1 MDLFT
6 FFCCRSHPRT
16 ATPWQVV
23 HISLS
28 LVAIPPFTDRR
39 WWRFYL
45 ASTYRLLSNQR
56 SVLFPVWSFEP
67 SFLLSWNTF
76 PCLPLLYASHLWPL
90 CLVTDNYWWVCS
102 SQPIYPKRDQKNII
116 YKRRAKETPILLVT
130 IQRFSLNRG
139 FCNFW
144 NSTLSHSSARK
155 STKQHRSATQ
165 DVSKC
170 AEING
175 DSKWIIIFWHTVS
188 GSDISDHL

>member
-1 MDLFT
+1 MCK
-6 FFCCRSHPRT
+6 FCPWRLSHVIQDYHKNI
-16 ATPWQVV
+16 WGKIQVV
-23 HISLS
+23 AEGRSQNSKTRALFDDHPTVYYWPS
-28 LVAIPPFTDRR
+28 LVTLLPDELQ
-39 WWRFYL
+39 L

-56 SVLFPVWSFEP
+56 SVLFPVWSFWAI
-67 SFLLSWNTF
+67 LSWNTF

-90 CLVTDNYWWVCS
+90 CLVTDNYCWCS
-102 SQPIYPKRDQKNII
+102 SQTIYPTRDKKII
-116 YKRRAKETPILLVT
+116 YKRRAKETLILLVT

-165 DVSKC
+165 DVSKR

-175 DSKWIIIFWHTVS
+175 E
-188 GSDISDHL
+188 